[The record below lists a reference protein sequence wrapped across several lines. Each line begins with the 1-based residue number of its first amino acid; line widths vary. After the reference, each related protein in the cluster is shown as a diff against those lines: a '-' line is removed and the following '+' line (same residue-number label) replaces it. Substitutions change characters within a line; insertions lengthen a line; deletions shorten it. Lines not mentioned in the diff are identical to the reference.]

1 MYPYRRVLQPDTKMG
16 DIMMLRLGIRP
27 WPFAIAAVV
36 LAAALPTGLMGA
48 DFAATIPASSWV
60 SPVCIEGTY
69 GFQVPT
75 SVHASNRALH
85 AAVQQ
90 VSSAGFYTNVP
101 LLPGATNPVTITG
114 GAGATITKNVAWS
127 VLDIAGKNAT
137 DTHLTIRRNDF
148 LALTATG
155 AQKVAILEGSGVD
168 LNFTGEPGK
177 IYPVPWP
184 VQGDYRLLATAA
196 NGDRIG
202 EIAVTVVA
210 IDLSKT
216 ILSNV
221 GFANDLDIGVSP
233 EVAAGSVF
241 YTPADPA
248 LLTVSNVHVLNTWS
262 RATITAQKL
271 APSLLIARISSP
283 TGPVLAIQKVA
294 AFTID
299 TSQLN
304 SITTDGEG
312 HGRGEIVVE
321 PYVPGLSL
329 TVTMFAHTSTFF
341 GGAKSFTVDTS
352 GGPTSLGEPGFFNNM
367 VLDQA
372 IGPCSDL
379 HFDILVPHGETSY
392 CISATGFQNYYR
404 K

>member
-1 MYPYRRVLQPDTKMG
+1 
-16 DIMMLRLGIRP
+16 MLSRLGIRP
-27 WPFAIAAVV
+27 WPFAIAVV
-36 LAAALPTGLMGA
+36 LLAAALPTGLLGA

-69 GFQVPT
+69 GSQVPAG
-75 SVHASNRALH
+75 VHASNRTLQ
-85 AAVQQ
+85 AAVHQ
-90 VSSAGFYTNVP
+90 VSGAGFYTNVP
-101 LLPGATNPVTITG
+101 LLPGASNPVTITG
-114 GAGATITKNVAWS
+114 DSSARISGNVAWT

-168 LNFTGEPGK
+168 FNFTGEPGK

-216 ILSNV
+216 ILGNL
-221 GFANDLDIGVSP
+221 GFNNDLDIGVSP
-233 EVAAGSVF
+233 DVAAGSVF
-241 YTPADPA
+241 YTPADPD
-248 LLTVSNVHVLNTWS
+248 LLAVSNVHVQNTWS
-262 RATITAQKL
+262 RVTITAQKL
-271 APSLLIARISSP
+271 APSLLIARISS
-283 TGPVLAIQKVA
+283 TSGPILAVQKVA

-304 SITTDGEG
+304 NITTDGDG

-321 PYVPGLSL
+321 PYVPGLTL
-329 TVTMFAHTSTFF
+329 MVTMFAHTSTFF

-372 IGPCSDL
+372 IGPASDL
-379 HFDILVPHGETSY
+379 HFDILVPQGETSY
-392 CISATGFQNYYR
+392 CVSVNGFQNYYR